1 MRAALAGGWIETGH
15 VMKAAIFVLS
25 AALAAALPASA
36 QPVNP
41 QGLQNLTYA
50 DLADLGA
57 GAPVVAH
64 LRVRGA
70 DRLGEREATTV
81 RPGFTRFEI
90 DAEVVALLRGTGGLP
105 GRIRYLV
112 DLPNDSRGRPPRIT
126 RRTEYLV
133 MASRVP
139 NRPEEIRLVTADA
152 QIPYSPEAAEML
164 RSIVREAN
172 GTDAPP
178 RIVGIGRAFT
188 VPGNLPG
195 ESETQFFLLTSDQR
209 PISLTVLRR
218 PGEQVRWSVALGEI
232 VEEGAAPPQPNSL
245 LWYRLAC
252 SLPASLPA
260 DALSEASADEART
273 IQADYRVIMQGLGR
287 CARTRVPRR

>member
-1 MRAALAGGWIETGH
+1 
-15 VMKAAIFVLS
+15 MKAPILAIS
-25 AALAAALPASA
+25 AALATALPALA
-36 QPVNP
+36 QPQIQ

-70 DRLGEREATTV
+70 DRLGARESTTV
-81 RPGFTRFEI
+81 PTGFTRFEVE
-90 DAEVVALLRGTGGLP
+90 AEVVALIRGTGGLP
-105 GRIRYLV
+105 ARIRYLV

-126 RRTEYLV
+126 RRSEFLV
-133 MASRVP
+133 MATRVP
-139 NRPEEIRLVTADA
+139 TRPDELRLVTADA
-152 QIPYSPEAAEML
+152 QIPYSPAAADLL
-164 RSIVREAN
+164 RGIVRDAS
-172 GTDAPP
+172 GADAPP
-178 RIVGIGRAFT
+178 RIVGIGRAFS

-195 ESETQFFLLTSDQR
+195 ESETQVFLLTADQR

-232 VEEGAAPPQPNSL
+232 VDEGAAPPRPDTL

-252 SLPASLPA
+252 TLPARLPA
-260 DALSEASADEART
+260 DALSEATPDEARA
-273 IQADYRVIMQGLGR
+273 IQADYRVIMDGLGP
-287 CARTRVPRR
+287 CARSRVPRR